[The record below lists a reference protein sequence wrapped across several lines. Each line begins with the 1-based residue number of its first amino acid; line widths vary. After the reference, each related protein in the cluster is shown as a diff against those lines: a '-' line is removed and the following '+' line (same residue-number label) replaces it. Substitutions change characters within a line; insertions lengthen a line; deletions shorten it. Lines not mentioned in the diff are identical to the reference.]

1 MTDKDAKQTKA
12 QFIIKIIIGCIF
24 IAFCGLNITKPI
36 FNFTNMPRILY
47 NTVFIL
53 SIVSLFKGRSNNEGI
68 CIIKDNIK
76 ATNNWITKFTLFLKA
91 IIFLPFKKSVKVIKI
106 FIFFSS

>member
-12 QFIIKIIIGCIF
+12 QFIIKIIIGFIF

-47 NTVFIL
+47 NIVFIL
-53 SIVSLFKGRSNNEGI
+53 LIAYTVYDLYK
-68 CIIKDNIK
+68 IIKK
-76 ATNNWITKFTLFLKA
+76 R
-91 IIFLPFKKSVKVIKI
+91 KK
-106 FIFFSS
+106 

>member
-36 FNFTNMPRILY
+36 FNFTNIPRILY
-47 NTVFIL
+47 NIVFIL
-53 SIVSLFKGRSNNEGI
+53 LIAYTVYDLYK
-68 CIIKDNIK
+68 IIKKN
-76 ATNNWITKFTLFLKA
+76 
-91 IIFLPFKKSVKVIKI
+91 
-106 FIFFSS
+106 

>member
-1 MTDKDAKQTKA
+1 MTDKDAKQTKV

-24 IAFCGLNITKPI
+24 IAFCGLNITEPI

-53 SIVSLFKGRSNNEGI
+53 LIAYTVYDLYK
-68 CIIKDNIK
+68 IIKK
-76 ATNNWITKFTLFLKA
+76 R
-91 IIFLPFKKSVKVIKI
+91 KK
-106 FIFFSS
+106 

>member
-12 QFIIKIIIGCIF
+12 QFIIKIIIGFIF

-47 NTVFIL
+47 NNFIQYCIHFTN
-53 SIVSLFKGRSNNEGI
+53 SIYSLRLI
-68 CIIKDNIK
+68 
-76 ATNNWITKFTLFLKA
+76 
-91 IIFLPFKKSVKVIKI
+91 
-106 FIFFSS
+106 

>member
-12 QFIIKIIIGCIF
+12 QFIIKIIIGFIF

-53 SIVSLFKGRSNNEGI
+53 LITYTVYDLYK
-68 CIIKDNIK
+68 IIKK
-76 ATNNWITKFTLFLKA
+76 R
-91 IIFLPFKKSVKVIKI
+91 KK
-106 FIFFSS
+106 

>member
-12 QFIIKIIIGCIF
+12 QFIIKIIIGFIF

-47 NTVFIL
+47 NIVFIL
-53 SIVSLFKGRSNNEGI
+53 LIAYTVYDLYK
-68 CIIKDNIK
+68 IIKKRKN
-76 ATNNWITKFTLFLKA
+76 
-91 IIFLPFKKSVKVIKI
+91 KK
-106 FIFFSS
+106 

>member
-1 MTDKDAKQTKA
+1 MTDKNAKQTKT
-12 QFIIKIIIGCIF
+12 QFIIKIIIGFIF

-53 SIVSLFKGRSNNEGI
+53 LIAYTVYDLYK
-68 CIIKDNIK
+68 IIKKRKIK
-76 ATNNWITKFTLFLKA
+76 SKNNHFNNFH
-91 IIFLPFKKSVKVIKI
+91 
-106 FIFFSS
+106 

>member
-12 QFIIKIIIGCIF
+12 QFIIKIIIGFIF
-24 IAFCGLNITKPI
+24 IAFCTKPI

-53 SIVSLFKGRSNNEGI
+53 LIAYTVYDLSLI
-68 CIIKDNIK
+68 HI
-76 ATNNWITKFTLFLKA
+76 
-91 IIFLPFKKSVKVIKI
+91 
-106 FIFFSS
+106 

>member
-12 QFIIKIIIGCIF
+12 QFIIKIIIGFIF

-53 SIVSLFKGRSNNEGI
+53 LIAYTFYDLYK
-68 CIIKDNIK
+68 IIKKRKN
-76 ATNNWITKFTLFLKA
+76 
-91 IIFLPFKKSVKVIKI
+91 KK
-106 FIFFSS
+106 